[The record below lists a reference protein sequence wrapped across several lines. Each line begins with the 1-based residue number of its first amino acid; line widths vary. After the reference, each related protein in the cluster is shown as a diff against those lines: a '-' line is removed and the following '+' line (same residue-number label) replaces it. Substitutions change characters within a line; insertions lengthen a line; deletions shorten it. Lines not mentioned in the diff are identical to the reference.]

1 MHDYSTADLKKYA
14 RDLEASL
21 TTPTSDPDGPAL
33 TVNLDDPTQR
43 VIFCIYAWIVGEL
56 ANIREQLDRI
66 EANKGIVTTWIPAG
80 GSTVSIPSVTVPY
93 VAPTT
98 IPYAPS
104 SPNWQ
109 PSRIDITAL
118 ENANGK

>member
-33 TVNLDDPTQR
+33 TVNLDDPTHR
-43 VIFCIYAWIVGEL
+43 VSFCIYAWIIGEL

-66 EANKGIVTTWIPAG
+66 EASKPFVTTWIPA
-80 GSTVSIPSVTVPY
+80 SASFPSVTVPY
-93 VAPTT
+93 TPPAMPPGTLPSAPQW
-98 IPYAPS
+98 
-104 SPNWQ
+104 N
-109 PSRIDITAL
+109 PSRIEITAR